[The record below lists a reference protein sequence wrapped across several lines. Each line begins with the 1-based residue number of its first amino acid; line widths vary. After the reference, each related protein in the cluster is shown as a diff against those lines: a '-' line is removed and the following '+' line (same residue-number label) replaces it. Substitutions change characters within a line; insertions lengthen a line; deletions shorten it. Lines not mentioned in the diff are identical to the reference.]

1 MKESQLAENVSL
13 KKTHANICIYI
24 YISDPP
30 SHFTFI
36 TALFIHMKAKGHF
49 CAISVFVV
57 RQRET
62 GHFRRNSKQMGNN

>member
-1 MKESQLAENVSL
+1 MY
-13 KKTHANICIYI
+13 IYI

-36 TALFIHMKAKGHF
+36 TALFIHMKARGHF